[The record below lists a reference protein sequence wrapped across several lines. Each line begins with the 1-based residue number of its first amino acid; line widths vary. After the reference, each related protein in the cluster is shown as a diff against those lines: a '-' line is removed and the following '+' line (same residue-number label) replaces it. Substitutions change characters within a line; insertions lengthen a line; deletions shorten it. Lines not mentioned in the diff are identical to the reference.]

1 MSKSKHLKGLLL
13 TGKICLTATTV
24 LFAIISTASSIAMEN
39 AGTISAFLNQPTQ
52 ILEPDPDARYRDL
65 EYYKSAFD
73 NLSDVK
79 NNGRV
84 YAETVV
90 DEGLTL
96 LKNSNKEGNPVLP
109 LGEGASVSLFSTSSV
124 QPILSGTGSGGGG
137 TENVSLIDGIEDAGL
152 TVNRDLYTWYEENF
166 GTYGRQWPAGAS
178 GVGKFATIGDAPWDV
193 LPEAKN
199 QRANAAVFVLSR
211 TGGEGM
217 DLTAYEDDNNFNVFN
232 SNYTVDYKDGNYL
245 KLSDTERDILT
256 NLCAQRDNGVF
267 DSVIVIMNSANPVQC
282 DFVDEIGIDGLI
294 WAGSWGSQ
302 GAYAIGE
309 VLSGA
314 ISPSGKLSDTFWKYH
329 YLNPVLANYGT
340 LVNGA
345 ESPLVNQWRQTSAS
359 TFQNAVDAG
368 TDTDTDSIENIVYQ
382 EGIYMGY
389 RYTETRYEDFVMKK
403 GNAGNFDYNQAVA
416 YPFGYGLSYSTFEY
430 SNFNVVPG
438 TEEIDHK
445 LYDKYT
451 ITVDVT
457 NTGDVTA
464 KEAVQLYLQK
474 PYIEGGIE
482 KASVE
487 LVDFGKTPLLES
499 GQTATI
505 TMEVSGKDLASYDSY
520 DAKTYVVDE
529 GTYYFTVAKD
539 SHEAINNILANKG
552 YTTQDGMT
560 EAGDP
565 EMVYSFDKEEDKTT
579 YSTSLATGNQIT
591 NKFDNADLNIY
602 DNANEANHV
611 DYISRSDWTGT
622 VKYGLNADNTRTY
635 DREVVIPTQQMKDD
649 LEKSWGGV
657 TSCKAQPTLIPE
669 EAKTSDRGYPTFGST
684 STSYTLAMLR
694 AKADED
700 EDPTN
705 DEWID
710 YNDPMWDDLLDQMT
724 WDDLVSLLSDGERKN
739 VAMGSVSKP
748 AVIDHNGGNGPNQ
761 SYSIGA
767 SNEQGLA
774 TRKNDPLKNESP
786 VVYPCNGIVASTF
799 NKELAYYY
807 GCQWGEDMLWAGMA
821 GLYGMG
827 MNIHRSA
834 YGGRNFEYYSED
846 PLLMGVIAGETVRG
860 MATRGAYVYL
870 KHCVLNDQ
878 ETYRCGGFTWANEQT
893 IREIYLKPYEIAIS
907 EYGAQGVMGSLNSIG
922 MMSSGTQGFFN
933 TVLRDEFGMTGAAVT
948 DTTSA
953 MGGNFAVSV
962 FTGNDLPDG
971 TISDDA
977 FDFAAPTSEGGTGE
991 YGEFAWAMR
1000 ESAHRILYTVVHSN
1014 AMNGI
1019 AATDKIY
1026 KITPDWIKAVNAIQ
1040 ISFGVLLGLSAAE
1053 VLVCIFLIN
1062 KDNLKK
1068 IFVHHDDEEAN

>member
-1 MSKSKHLKGLLL
+1 MKIKGLTLTSKIVFHVTFVVACLMSVATPILL
-13 TGKICLTATTV
+13 
-24 LFAIISTASSIAMEN
+24 EN
-39 AGTISAFLNQPTQ
+39 AGIINTSLGITTSTGSGSANGDNMYFKT
-52 ILEPDPDARYRDL
+52 D
-65 EYYKSAFD
+65 YKTMDEVKQESK
-73 NLSDVK
+73 NLIE
-79 NNGRV
+79 
-84 YAETVV
+84 ETMK
-90 DEGLTL
+90 EGAVL
-96 LKNSNKEGNPVLP
+96 LKNDNTALP
-109 LGEGASVSLFSTSSV
+109 LAREN
-124 QPILSGTGSGGGG
+124 
-137 TENVSLIDGIEDAGL
+137 NVSLYGVASYHSVVTGMGSSSFKVNGNQDPFADIVTLEQGLTNAGL
-152 TVNRDLYTWYEENF
+152 SVNQELNNWYRDNGLNYVGDSGSHFIGYEDQEVQTVV
-166 GTYGRQWPAGAS
+166 Q
-178 GVGKFATIGDAPWDV
+178 DAPWSD

-199 QRANAAVFVLSR
+199 NQANAAIMVLARNS
-211 TGGEGM
+211 GEAVDLYM
-217 DLTAYEDDNNFNVFN
+217 DTTLESEENGTYRNIISKRHNGDPDNSVGDALALTQNEQDVLRNLKALKDDGKI
-232 SNYTVDYKDGNYL
+232 SK
-245 KLSDTERDILT
+245 I
-256 NLCAQRDNGVF
+256 
-267 DSVIVIMNSANPVQC
+267 IVLMNSASPLQC
-282 DFVDEIGIDGLI
+282 EFLEDEAYDIDAAI
-294 WAGSWGSQ
+294 WCGTLGTN
-302 GAYAIGE
+302 GANAIGKLLTGE
-309 VLSGA
+309 YNFSGRTA
-314 ISPSGKLSDTFWKYH
+314 DTFWADSAY
-329 YLNPVLANYGT
+329 NPVYFNMGSYEYQNSSALKNYFAT
-340 LVNGA
+340 LSEYNNKFYVA
-345 ESPLVNQWRQTSAS
+345 
-359 TFQNAVDAG
+359 
-368 TDTDTDSIENIVYQ
+368 YQ
-382 EGIYMGY
+382 EGIYNGY
-389 RYTETRYEDFVMKK
+389 KYTETRYEDYLMSRENV
-403 GNAGNFDYNQAVA
+403 GEFDYETVVT

-451 ITVDVT
+451 ITIDVT

-539 SHEAINNILANKG
+539 SHEAINNILADKG

-560 EAGDP
+560 EAGDR

-1040 ISFGVLLGLSAAE
+1040 ISFGALLGLSAAE